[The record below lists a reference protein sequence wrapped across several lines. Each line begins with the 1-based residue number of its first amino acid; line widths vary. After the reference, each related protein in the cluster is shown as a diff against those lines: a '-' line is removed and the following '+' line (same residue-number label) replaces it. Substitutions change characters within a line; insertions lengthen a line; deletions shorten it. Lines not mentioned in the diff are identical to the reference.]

1 MIEHLH
7 AFLAESS
14 ALDVLAQLAN
24 LGVAGIVLYWFMRK
38 TDPRLDR
45 IEETIHDE
53 AKLTQESLDRVA
65 RINLLL
71 VVASGLRAVS
81 EPASAIEGE
90 LDRAQ
95 KDREDADLARQS
107 KKEGK

>member
-1 MIEHLH
+1 MIEAL
-7 AFLAESS
+7 ALFLAESS

-45 IEETIHDE
+45 IEETIHEE

-71 VVASGLRAVS
+71 VVASGLRAVAD
-81 EPASAIEGE
+81 PAKAIEGE
-90 LDRAQ
+90 LDKAQ
-95 KDREDADLARQS
+95 KGREDAQLARDSQ
-107 KKEGK
+107 KEGK

>member
-1 MIEHLH
+1 MILTPI
-7 AFLAESS
+7 LAESS
-14 ALDVLAQLAN
+14 PLDVLAQLAN

-45 IEETIHDE
+45 IEETIHEE

-71 VVASGLRAVS
+71 VVASGLRAAE
-81 EPASAIEGE
+81 EPARAIERE
-90 LDRAQ
+90 LDRAD
-95 KDREDADLARQS
+95 KDRTDVELARKS
-107 KKEGK
+107 KKEGDK

>member
-1 MIEHLH
+1 MKFLLSL
-7 AFLAESS
+7 FLAESS
-14 ALDVLAQLAN
+14 ALDVIAQLAN

-45 IEETIHDE
+45 IEESIHNE

-81 EPASAIEGE
+81 EPAKAIEKE
-90 LDRAQ
+90 LDKAE
-95 KDREDADLARQS
+95 KDRADAELARSS
-107 KKEGK
+107 KKGGQ